1 MAACGQRRIA
11 DDCSRRVCRKHCIE
25 LGGCPS
31 KKHKTTTTTQSIL
44 STPPPINLFYP
55 TPQPIVTPTPPSPP
69 PALPSSSNPFQANQ
83 VLDAR
88 PNPRYA
94 THLRPVFTEVIAEQ
108 QEKARQR
115 DLLEAERKANAQKVK
130 QNITL
135 YSWTFNNT
143 PPKVRVTQAFTWPF
157 LSLSS
162 TLLSTIGLQDAG
174 ERGELCL
181 YDEVDALDWV
191 EVDVG
196 HVVEVQEG
204 QRILLKDRNI
214 QYCEDLHKFLE
225 ARSRYTTPH
234 LYSNLSQE
242 RASVREM
249 FKQPSLFTTPTQSR
263 VSSSSTFLASSPVSH
278 DTPSSTLSTPTPI
291 PLSFALPPD
300 CLGESNDPISVDVT
314 PIGKHW
320 PGDFYAVDIGQCIRA
335 VKGRTHRSHQRG
347 HHQEDM
353 FKRFFPGVRYVASTF
368 SDQKKI
374 WARAPHDLQEEF
386 INLGQCKDGLW
397 SAFCRR
403 VRHTM

>member
-1 MAACGQRRIA
+1 MTTI
-11 DDCSRRVCRKHCIE
+11 STT
-25 LGGCPS
+25 PS
-31 KKHKTTTTTQSIL
+31 
-44 STPPPINLFYP
+44 INPLVL
-55 TPQPIVTPTPPSPP
+55 TPQPIVTPTPPSPVAQTP
-69 PALPSSSNPFQANQ
+69 RPTPSLPSSSNPFQANE
-83 VLDAR
+83 VIDAR

-115 DLLEAERKANAQKVK
+115 DRLEAERKANAQKVK

-135 YSWTFNNT
+135 YSWTSDNT

-157 LSLSS
+157 LSLSLA
-162 TLLSTIGLQDAG
+162 LLSTIGLQDAG
-174 ERGELCL
+174 ERGELCF

-204 QRILLKDRNI
+204 QRILLKNRNI
-214 QYCEDLHKFLE
+214 QCCEDLHKFLE
-225 ARSRYTTPH
+225 AHSRYTTPH

-249 FKQPSLFTTPTQSR
+249 FKQPSLFTTPTR
-263 VSSSSTFLASSPVSH
+263 NPVLSSSTI
-278 DTPSSTLSTPTPI
+278 STPTPI
-291 PLSFALPPD
+291 PSMPTPIPSTPTSLPSTPTPTPSTPTPVPSTPTPTPSTPTLFPHPE
-300 CLGESNDPISVDVT
+300 CLGGSNNPINLDIT
-314 PIGKHW
+314 PDGKHW
-320 PGDFYAVDIGQCIRA
+320 PGDFYVVDIGRCIRA
-335 VKGRTHRSHQRG
+335 VNGRTHLSRQRG
-347 HHQEDM
+347 RHQEDM
-353 FKRFFPGVRYVASTF
+353 FKSFFPGVWYVASTF

-374 WARAPHDLQEEF
+374 WARAHHDLQEEF
-386 INLGQCKDGLW
+386 INFGQRKEGLW